1 MAGSRK
7 KVEVEKEELKD
18 AIEEV
23 VDAAEGDEELEY
35 SSHRQQLLGSAP
47 SESRTTKLKT
57 SLLEAFKHVI
67 SYEQVPIIRFGDL
80 DVSEL
85 AAAFYKHPVVVKAI
99 CSCVNVAQQ
108 ALKRDLKIDLN
119 TYTDRIDEVRA
130 GILAGFLKPMLPDRI
145 AVPALMEL
153 DRYAW
158 TDKEMR
164 AAKGR
169 WEEAVRD
176 AIGEATRVK
185 FKKRKFQADGENF
198 EIDAA
203 HPTSGLIE
211 IAVDV
216 KRIESPRDIHKRADE
231 IINKATKFKASHP
244 NGKFFTIVYYPFP
257 AEHINVTSRL
267 KSGYIDGLFFAAQ
280 TASSIAS
287 AADYLAGMVAIKKTV
302 ESAV

>member
-1 MAGSRK
+1 MAGRKK
-7 KVEVEKEELKD
+7 KVETEKEKLED
-18 AIEEV
+18 AIEAV
-23 VDAAEGDEELEY
+23 VDTVESDEEPEY
-35 SSHRQQLLGSAP
+35 SSHRQQLSESAP
-47 SESRTTKLKT
+47 SEARTTKLKT
-57 SLLEAFKHVI
+57 SLLEAFEHVI
-67 SYEQVPIIRFGDL
+67 SYEQVPVIRFGDL

-85 AAAFYKHPVVVKAI
+85 AAAFYKHPVIIKAV
-99 CSCVNVAQQ
+99 CSCVNVAQR
-108 ALKRDLKIDLN
+108 ALKRDLRIELD
-119 TYTDRIDEVRA
+119 TYADRIEEVRA

-145 AVPALMEL
+145 AVPALVEL

-176 AIGEATRVK
+176 AIGEATKVE
-185 FKKRKFQADGENF
+185 FKKRKFQADGEDF

-203 HPTSGLIE
+203 FPTSGPIE

-216 KRIESPRDIHKRADE
+216 KRIESPRDIHKRAAE
-231 IINKATKFKASHP
+231 IIDKAMKFRASHP
-244 NGKFFTIVYYPFP
+244 DGKFFAIVYYPFP

-267 KSGYIDGLFFAAQ
+267 KSDYIEGLFFAAQ

-287 AADYLAGMVAIKKTV
+287 AADYLAGMVTVKKNG
-302 ESAV
+302 